1 MTNSASP
8 LGALLCFDVYAVNL
22 AFGRVYKPLL
32 EPLGLTYPQYLVLL
46 TLWSRDGQTVG
57 HIGAGLGLDSSTL
70 TPLIK
75 RLEAAELVT
84 RTRDPQDERRVI
96 VSLTG
101 RGRNLQS
108 EASHVTACIA
118 KATGLTAP
126 EIVQLQ
132 STLAKL
138 RTALHD
144 GVEGPAPAGPARKGP
159 RQ

>member
-22 AFGRVYKPLL
+22 AFGRLYKPLL

-46 TLWSRDGQTVG
+46 TLWAQDGQTVG
-57 HIGAGLGLDSSTL
+57 QIGAALGLDSSTL

-75 RLEAAELVT
+75 RLEGADLVS
-84 RTRDPQDERRVI
+84 RVRDVQDERRVI
-96 VSLTG
+96 VSLTE
-101 RGRNLQS
+101 RGQDLQS
-108 EASHVTACIA
+108 QSTHVSACVA
-118 KATGLTAP
+118 QATGLTAP
-126 EIVQLQ
+126 QIVQLQ

-138 RTALHD
+138 RSALHD

-159 RQ
+159 TR